1 MERKRKMGKF
11 IIKSLPDMGKARNRV
26 DNPKIIEDEVKVGPF
41 LSSFAK
47 GRFYLIKTFGCQAN
61 VRDEEVLSGY
71 LEKAGFKK
79 TLDDSKA
86 NLVIINTCAVREN
99 AEEKVYGE
107 IGKFKINKTKDPD
120 FILCVCGCMMQEE
133 NAASY
138 IMKTYP
144 HVSLV
149 FGTHNVSKILD
160 LLEEKLK
167 SKKKI
172 IDVVSFAGD
181 VVENLPSV
189 RLDPY
194 KAFVN
199 ITYGCDK
206 FCTYCIVPYTRGRE
220 RSRKLDE
227 ILAECKKLVDEGY
240 QEITLLGQNVN
251 SYGKDFHDGT
261 NFAKVLE
268 EVAKLNVPRLRFMTS
283 HPWDFSNDM
292 LEVIAKYPNIMKCIH
307 LPVQS
312 GSTSVLRLMGR
323 RYTREEYLSL
333 VDRIRKVIPGVAL
346 TTDIIVGFPNESEEQ
361 FEDTLSLC
369 KEVNYD
375 AAFTFIYSP
384 RKGTPAAKMIDN
396 VSSSTK
402 HERFNRLV
410 KVIEESVSS
419 HAEKMVGKVYKVLV
433 DGPSKKDKNVLS
445 GYTESSKLVNFK
457 GPSYLK
463 GHIVN
468 VLIKE
473 SHTYSLIGELV
484 DDPLLIMA
492 ADLSKSLND
501 EDLSKNYFAAL
512 SSFENNEN
520 LKELKKQ
527 IDLKQKELVNLSFNS
542 DVDLNKEKIELDKLR
557 EKYEKDPCYL
567 NLKSAIEELKPLLAE
582 VANFIK

>member
-1 MERKRKMGKF
+1 MGKF

>member
-1 MERKRKMGKF
+1 MGKF

-542 DVDLNKEKIELDKLR
+542 DVDLNKAKIELDKLR

>member
-1 MERKRKMGKF
+1 MGKF

-26 DNPKIIEDEVKVGPF
+26 DNPKIIEDEVKVGPL
-41 LSSFAK
+41 LSSFAQGK
-47 GRFYLIKTFGCQAN
+47 FYLIKTFGCQAN

>member
-1 MERKRKMGKF
+1 MGKF

-26 DNPKIIEDEVKVGPF
+26 DNPKIIEDEVKVGPL
-41 LSSFAK
+41 LSSFAQGK
-47 GRFYLIKTFGCQAN
+47 FYLIKTFGCQAN

-181 VVENLPSV
+181 VAENLPSV